1 MVTTPAPEEQQV
13 EEQTPQ
19 ETPEE
24 VSEDTT
30 PETTEE
36 DIRARNAV
44 LEAQVAK
51 LENDLR
57 SKDGQRRRDTDR
69 DAELAGIRDSV
80 GALQKIFTLY
90 MDDRKMDMSDEA
102 QTQISRVNN
111 ELAQGQATR
120 DWNSRYEKE
129 QTRLMSTVQ
138 DESDNILISED
149 DAQKLQSDWQAA
161 WAEGSKATRGDFED
175 IINIQ
180 IEAARMVAQEER
192 RRAAV
197 ERQKLADEAKNAGK
211 KALEKAGVA
220 DLDTGAAIA
229 GGNEE
234 LRGSA
239 LIERGLRKRNL

>member
-1 MVTTPAPEEQQV
+1 MVTTPSPDEPEV
-13 EEQTPQ
+13 ETQPAQ
-19 ETPEE
+19 E
-24 VSEDTT
+24 VAG
-30 PETTEE
+30 ETTDETIE
-36 DIRARNAV
+36 IDYKAKAAE
-44 LEAQVAK
+44 LETQVDK
-51 LENDLR
+51 LTNDLR
-57 SKDGQRRRDTDR
+57 SRGGQRRRDTDR
-69 DAELAGIRDSV
+69 DAELSGIRDSV
-80 GALQKIFTLY
+80 GALQKVFTLY

-102 QTQISRVNN
+102 QTQISRVNQ

-149 DAQKLQSDWQAA
+149 DAQRLQSDWQAA
-161 WAEGSKATRGDFED
+161 WAEGSKAAKGDFED

-180 IEAARMVAQEER
+180 IEAAKMVAQEER
-192 RRAAV
+192 RRATI
-197 ERQKLADEAKNAGK
+197 ERQQLADEAKNAGK

-239 LIERGLRKRNL
+239 LIERGLRRRNL

>member
-1 MVTTPAPEEQQV
+1 MVTTPAPEEPQV
-13 EEQTPQ
+13 EEQPAQEGAEETTE

-24 VSEDTT
+24 EVDY
-30 PETTEE
+30 
-36 DIRARNAV
+36 RAKATA
-44 LEAQVAK
+44 LEAQVK
-51 LENDLR
+51 KMENDLR

-69 DAELAGIRDSV
+69 DAELAGLRDDV
-80 GALQKIFTLY
+80 GAMRKILTLY
-90 MDDRKMDMSDEA
+90 IDDRKIDMSDDA
-102 QTQISRVNN
+102 QAQISRVGQ

-120 DWNSRYEKE
+120 DWNARYEKE
-129 QTRLMSTVQ
+129 QSRLMSTVQ
-138 DESDNILISED
+138 DEGDNILISED

-161 WAEGSKATRGDFED
+161 WAEGSKAARGDFED
-175 IINIQ
+175 VINIQ
-180 IEAARMVAQEER
+180 IEAAKMVAQEER
-192 RRAAV
+192 RRATS

>member
-1 MVTTPAPEEQQV
+1 MVTTPAEEEPQV
-13 EEQTPQ
+13 EEQPVPEEVEETTE

-24 VSEDTT
+24 EVDY
-30 PETTEE
+30 
-36 DIRARNAV
+36 RAKATA
-44 LEAQVAK
+44 LEAQVK
-51 LENDLR
+51 KMENDLR

-69 DAELAGIRDSV
+69 DAELAGIRDSL
-80 GALQKIFTLY
+80 GALQRIFTLY
-90 MDDRKMDMSDEA
+90 VEDRKMDMSDEA
-102 QTQISRVNN
+102 QAQISRVGQ

-120 DWNSRYEKE
+120 DWNARYEKE
-129 QTRLMSTVQ
+129 QSRLMSTVQ
-138 DESDNILISED
+138 DESDNILVSED

-180 IEAARMVAQEER
+180 IEAAKMVAQEER
-192 RRAAV
+192 RRATV

-239 LIERGLRKRNL
+239 LIERGLRRRNL

>member
-1 MVTTPAPEEQQV
+1 MVTTPSPDEPEV
-13 EEQTPQ
+13 ETQPAQ
-19 ETPEE
+19 EVAE
-24 VSEDTT
+24 
-30 PETTEE
+30 ETTDEITE
-36 DIRARNAV
+36 IDYKAKTAE
-44 LEAQVAK
+44 LEAQVEK
-51 LENDLR
+51 LSNDLR
-57 SKDGQRRRDTDR
+57 SRGGQRRRDTDR

-90 MDDRKMDMSDEA
+90 MDDRKMEMSDEA

-175 IINIQ
+175 VINIQ

>member
-1 MVTTPAPEEQQV
+1 MVTTPAPEEPQV
-13 EEQTPQ
+13 EEQPAQEEAEETTE

-24 VSEDTT
+24 EVDY
-30 PETTEE
+30 
-36 DIRARNAV
+36 RAKATA
-44 LEAQVAK
+44 LEAQVRK
-51 LENDLR
+51 MENDLR

-69 DAELAGIRDSV
+69 DAELAGIRDSL
-80 GALQKIFTLY
+80 GALQRVFTLY
-90 MDDRKMDMSDEA
+90 VEDRKMDMSDEA
-102 QTQISRVNN
+102 QAQISRVGQ

-120 DWNSRYEKE
+120 DWNARYEKE
-129 QTRLMSTVQ
+129 QSRLMSTVQ
-138 DESDNILISED
+138 DEGDNILISED

-161 WAEGSKATRGDFED
+161 WGEGSKAARGDFED
-175 IINIQ
+175 VINIQ
-180 IEAARMVAQEER
+180 IEAAKMVAQEER
-192 RRAAV
+192 RRATS

>member
-1 MVTTPAPEEQQV
+1 MVTTPSPDEPEV
-13 EEQTPQ
+13 ETQPAQ
-19 ETPEE
+19 EVAE
-24 VSEDTT
+24 
-30 PETTEE
+30 ETTDEITE
-36 DIRARNAV
+36 IDYKAKTAE
-44 LEAQVAK
+44 LEAQVEK
-51 LENDLR
+51 LSNDLR
-57 SKDGQRRRDTDR
+57 SRGGQRRRDTDR

-175 IINIQ
+175 VINIQ

>member
-1 MVTTPAPEEQQV
+1 MVTTPSPDEPEV
-13 EEQTPQ
+13 ETQPAQ
-19 ETPEE
+19 EVAEGA
-24 VSEDTT
+24 
-30 PETTEE
+30 TEE
-36 DIRARNAV
+36 ATEIDYEAKAAE

-57 SKDGQRRRDTDR
+57 SRGGQRRRDTDR

-80 GALQKIFTLY
+80 GALQKLFTLY
-90 MDDRKMDMSDEA
+90 MDDRKMEMSDEA

-175 IINIQ
+175 VINIQ

>member
-1 MVTTPAPEEQQV
+1 MVTTPSPDEPEVDTQ
-13 EEQTPQ
+13 PAQ
-19 ETPEE
+19 EVAGE
-24 VSEDTT
+24 TT
-30 PETTEE
+30 DETTEIDYKAKAAE
-36 DIRARNAV
+36 
-44 LEAQVAK
+44 LESQVEK
-51 LENDLR
+51 LTNDLR
-57 SKDGQRRRDTDR
+57 SRGGQRRRDTDR
-69 DAELAGIRDSV
+69 DAELSGIRDSV
-80 GALQKIFTLY
+80 GALQKVFTLY

-102 QTQISRVNN
+102 QTQISRVNQ

-149 DAQKLQSDWQAA
+149 DAQRLQSDWQAA

-180 IEAARMVAQEER
+180 IEAAKMVAQEER
-192 RRAAV
+192 RRATV
-197 ERQKLADEAKNAGK
+197 ERQQLADEAKNAGK
-211 KALEKAGVA
+211 KALEKAGGA

-239 LIERGLRKRNL
+239 LIERGLRRRNL

>member
-1 MVTTPAPEEQQV
+1 MVTTPSPDEPEV
-13 EEQTPQ
+13 ETQPAQ
-19 ETPEE
+19 EVAEE
-24 VSEDTT
+24 TT
-30 PETTEE
+30 DETTEIDYKAKTAE
-36 DIRARNAV
+36 
-44 LEAQVAK
+44 LEAQVEK
-51 LENDLR
+51 LTNDLR
-57 SKDGQRRRDTDR
+57 SRGGQRRRDTDR
-69 DAELAGIRDSV
+69 DAELSGIRDSV
-80 GALQKIFTLY
+80 GALQKVFTLY

-102 QTQISRVNN
+102 QTQISRVNQ

-180 IEAARMVAQEER
+180 IEAAKMVAQEER
-192 RRAAV
+192 RRATV

-239 LIERGLRKRNL
+239 LIERGLRRRNL

>member
-1 MVTTPAPEEQQV
+1 MVTTPSPDDPEV
-13 EEQTPQ
+13 ETQPAQ
-19 ETPEE
+19 EVAGE
-24 VSEDTT
+24 TT
-30 PETTEE
+30 DETTEIDYKAKTAE
-36 DIRARNAV
+36 
-44 LEAQVAK
+44 LEAQVEK
-51 LENDLR
+51 LTNDLR
-57 SKDGQRRRDTDR
+57 SRGGQRRRDTDR
-69 DAELAGIRDSV
+69 DAELSGIRDSV
-80 GALQKIFTLY
+80 GALQKVFTLY

-102 QTQISRVNN
+102 QTQISRVNQ

-149 DAQKLQSDWQAA
+149 DAQRLQSDWQAA

-180 IEAARMVAQEER
+180 IEAAKMVAQEER
-192 RRAAV
+192 RRATV

>member
-1 MVTTPAPEEQQV
+1 MVTTPAPEEPQV
-13 EEQTPQ
+13 EEQPVPEEAEEAT
-19 ETPEE
+19 EDTPEE
-24 VSEDTT
+24 EVDY
-30 PETTEE
+30 
-36 DIRARNAV
+36 RAKATA
-44 LEAQVAK
+44 LEAQVK
-51 LENDLR
+51 KMENDLR

-69 DAELAGIRDSV
+69 DAELAGIRDSL
-80 GALQKIFTLY
+80 GALQRVFTLY
-90 MDDRKMDMSDEA
+90 VEDRKMDMSDEA
-102 QTQISRVNN
+102 QAQISRVGQ

-120 DWNSRYEKE
+120 DWNARYEKE
-129 QTRLMSTVQ
+129 QSRLMSTVQ
-138 DESDNILISED
+138 DEGDNILISED

-161 WAEGSKATRGDFED
+161 WAEGSKAARGDFED
-175 IINIQ
+175 VINIQ
-180 IEAARMVAQEER
+180 IEAAKMVAQEER
-192 RRAAV
+192 RRATS

>member
-1 MVTTPAPEEQQV
+1 
-13 EEQTPQ
+13 
-19 ETPEE
+19 
-24 VSEDTT
+24 
-30 PETTEE
+30 
-36 DIRARNAV
+36 
-44 LEAQVAK
+44 
-51 LENDLR
+51 
-57 SKDGQRRRDTDR
+57 
-69 DAELAGIRDSV
+69 
-80 GALQKIFTLY
+80 
-90 MDDRKMDMSDEA
+90 
-102 QTQISRVNN
+102 
-111 ELAQGQATR
+111 
-120 DWNSRYEKE
+120 
-129 QTRLMSTVQ
+129 MSTVQ

-175 IINIQ
+175 VINIQ

-239 LIERGLRKRNL
+239 LIERGLRRRNL

>member
-1 MVTTPAPEEQQV
+1 MVTTPSPDEPEV
-13 EEQTPQ
+13 ETQPAQ
-19 ETPEE
+19 EVAEE
-24 VSEDTT
+24 TT
-30 PETTEE
+30 DETTEIDYKAKAAE
-36 DIRARNAV
+36 
-44 LEAQVAK
+44 LEAQVEK
-51 LENDLR
+51 LTNDLR
-57 SKDGQRRRDTDR
+57 SRGGQRRRDTDR
-69 DAELAGIRDSV
+69 DAELSGIRDSV
-80 GALQKIFTLY
+80 GALQKVFTLY

-102 QTQISRVNN
+102 QTQISRVNQ

-149 DAQKLQSDWQAA
+149 DAQRLQSDWQAA

-180 IEAARMVAQEER
+180 IEAAKMVAQEER
-192 RRAAV
+192 RRATV

-239 LIERGLRKRNL
+239 LIERGLRRRNL

>member
-1 MVTTPAPEEQQV
+1 MVTTPSPDEPEVDTQPAQEVAGETTDETIEIDYKAKTAELESQV
-13 EEQTPQ
+13 E
-19 ETPEE
+19 
-24 VSEDTT
+24 
-30 PETTEE
+30 
-36 DIRARNAV
+36 
-44 LEAQVAK
+44 K
-51 LENDLR
+51 LTNDLR
-57 SKDGQRRRDTDR
+57 SRGGQRRRDTDR
-69 DAELAGIRDSV
+69 DAELSGIRDSV
-80 GALQKIFTLY
+80 GALQKVFTLY

-102 QTQISRVNN
+102 QTQISRVNQ

-138 DESDNILISED
+138 DESDNILVSED

-180 IEAARMVAQEER
+180 IEAAKMVAQEER
-192 RRAAV
+192 RRATV

-239 LIERGLRKRNL
+239 LIERGLRRRNL

>member
-1 MVTTPAPEEQQV
+1 MVTTPSPDEPEV
-13 EEQTPQ
+13 ETQPAQ
-19 ETPEE
+19 EVAE
-24 VSEDTT
+24 
-30 PETTEE
+30 ETTDEIT
-36 DIRARNAV
+36 DIDYKAKTAE
-44 LEAQVAK
+44 LEAQVEK
-51 LENDLR
+51 LSNDLR
-57 SKDGQRRRDTDR
+57 SRGGQRRRDTDR

-180 IEAARMVAQEER
+180 IEAAKMVAQEER
-192 RRAAV
+192 RRATS

>member
-1 MVTTPAPEEQQV
+1 MVTTPSPDEPEV
-13 EEQTPQ
+13 ETQPAQ
-19 ETPEE
+19 EVAGE
-24 VSEDTT
+24 TT
-30 PETTEE
+30 DETTEIDYKAKTAE
-36 DIRARNAV
+36 
-44 LEAQVAK
+44 LEAQVEK
-51 LENDLR
+51 LTNDLR
-57 SKDGQRRRDTDR
+57 SRGGQRRRDTDR
-69 DAELAGIRDSV
+69 DAELSGIRDSV
-80 GALQKIFTLY
+80 GALQKVFTLY

-102 QTQISRVNN
+102 QTQISRVNQ

-138 DESDNILISED
+138 DESDNILVSED

-161 WAEGSKATRGDFED
+161 WAEGSKAARGDFED

-180 IEAARMVAQEER
+180 IEAAKMVAQEER
-192 RRAAV
+192 RRATV
-197 ERQKLADEAKNAGK
+197 ERQQLADEAKNAGK

-239 LIERGLRKRNL
+239 LIERGLRRRNL

>member
-1 MVTTPAPEEQQV
+1 MVTTPSPDEPEV
-13 EEQTPQ
+13 ETRPAQ
-19 ETPEE
+19 EVAE
-24 VSEDTT
+24 
-30 PETTEE
+30 ETTDEITE
-36 DIRARNAV
+36 IDYKAKTAE
-44 LEAQVAK
+44 LEAQVEK
-51 LENDLR
+51 LSNDLR
-57 SKDGQRRRDTDR
+57 SRGGQRRRDTDR

-180 IEAARMVAQEER
+180 IEAAKMVAQEER
-192 RRAAV
+192 RRATV

>member
-1 MVTTPAPEEQQV
+1 MVTAPSPDDPSVETQPA
-13 EEQTPQ
+13 Q
-19 ETPEE
+19 E
-24 VSEDTT
+24 VAG
-30 PETTEE
+30 ETTDETIE
-36 DIRARNAV
+36 IDYKAKAAE
-44 LEAQVAK
+44 LETQVDK
-51 LENDLR
+51 LTNDLR
-57 SKDGQRRRDTDR
+57 SRGGQRRRDTDR
-69 DAELAGIRDSV
+69 DAELSGIRDSV
-80 GALQKIFTLY
+80 GALQKVFTLY

-102 QTQISRVNN
+102 QTQISRVNQ

-120 DWNSRYEKE
+120 DWNSRYDKE

-138 DESDNILISED
+138 DESDNILVSED

-161 WAEGSKATRGDFED
+161 WAEGSKAAKGDFED

-180 IEAARMVAQEER
+180 IEAAKMVAQEER
-192 RRAAV
+192 RRATI
-197 ERQKLADEAKNAGK
+197 ERQQLADEAKNAGK

-239 LIERGLRKRNL
+239 LIERGLRRRNL

>member
-1 MVTTPAPEEQQV
+1 MVTTPSPDEPEV
-13 EEQTPQ
+13 ETQPAQ
-19 ETPEE
+19 EVAEE
-24 VSEDTT
+24 TT
-30 PETTEE
+30 DETTEIDYKAKAAE
-36 DIRARNAV
+36 
-44 LEAQVAK
+44 LEAQVEK
-51 LENDLR
+51 LTNDLR
-57 SKDGQRRRDTDR
+57 SRGGQRRRDTDR

-80 GALQKIFTLY
+80 GALQKVFTLY

-102 QTQISRVNN
+102 QTQISRVNQ

-180 IEAARMVAQEER
+180 IEAAKMVAQEER
-192 RRAAV
+192 RRATV

>member
-1 MVTTPAPEEQQV
+1 MVTTPSPDEPEVDTQPAQEVAGETTDETIEIDYKAKTAELESQV
-13 EEQTPQ
+13 E
-19 ETPEE
+19 
-24 VSEDTT
+24 
-30 PETTEE
+30 
-36 DIRARNAV
+36 
-44 LEAQVAK
+44 K
-51 LENDLR
+51 LTNDLR
-57 SKDGQRRRDTDR
+57 SRGGQRRRDTDR
-69 DAELAGIRDSV
+69 DAELSGIRDSV
-80 GALQKIFTLY
+80 GALQKVFTLY

-102 QTQISRVNN
+102 QTQISRVNQ

-138 DESDNILISED
+138 DESDNILVSED

-161 WAEGSKATRGDFED
+161 WAEGSKAARGDFED

-180 IEAARMVAQEER
+180 IEAAKMVAQEER
-192 RRAAV
+192 RRGTV
-197 ERQKLADEAKNAGK
+197 ERQQLADEAKNAGK

>member
-80 GALQKIFTLY
+80 GALQKVFSLY
-90 MDDRKMDMSDEA
+90 MEDRKMDMADEA
-102 QTQISRVNN
+102 QTQISRVSQ

-120 DWNSRYEKE
+120 DWNARYEKE
-129 QTRLMSTVQ
+129 QSRLMSTVQ

-180 IEAARMVAQEER
+180 IEAAKMVAQEER
-192 RRAAV
+192 RRATV

-239 LIERGLRKRNL
+239 LIERGLRRRNL

>member
-1 MVTTPAPEEQQV
+1 MVTTPSPDEPEV
-13 EEQTPQ
+13 ETQPAQ
-19 ETPEE
+19 EVAGE
-24 VSEDTT
+24 TT
-30 PETTEE
+30 DETTEIDYKAKAAE
-36 DIRARNAV
+36 
-44 LEAQVAK
+44 LESQVEK
-51 LENDLR
+51 LTNDLR
-57 SKDGQRRRDTDR
+57 SRGGQRRRDTDR
-69 DAELAGIRDSV
+69 DAELSGIRDSV
-80 GALQKIFTLY
+80 GALQKVFTLY

-149 DAQKLQSDWQAA
+149 DAQRLQSDWQAA

-180 IEAARMVAQEER
+180 IEAAKMVAQEER
-192 RRAAV
+192 RRATV
-197 ERQKLADEAKNAGK
+197 ERQQLADEAKNAGK

-239 LIERGLRKRNL
+239 LIERGLRRRNL

>member
-1 MVTTPAPEEQQV
+1 MVTTPSPDEPEVDTQPAQEVAGETTDETIEIDYKAKTAELESQV
-13 EEQTPQ
+13 E
-19 ETPEE
+19 
-24 VSEDTT
+24 
-30 PETTEE
+30 
-36 DIRARNAV
+36 
-44 LEAQVAK
+44 K
-51 LENDLR
+51 LTNDLR
-57 SKDGQRRRDTDR
+57 SRGGQRRRDTDR
-69 DAELAGIRDSV
+69 DAELSGIRDSV
-80 GALQKIFTLY
+80 GALQKVFTLY

-102 QTQISRVNN
+102 QTQISRVNQ

-138 DESDNILISED
+138 DESDNILVSED

-161 WAEGSKATRGDFED
+161 WAEGSKAARGDFED

-180 IEAARMVAQEER
+180 IEAAKMVAQEER
-192 RRAAV
+192 RRATV
-197 ERQKLADEAKNAGK
+197 ERQQLADEAKNAGK

-239 LIERGLRKRNL
+239 LIERGLRRRNL

>member
-1 MVTTPAPEEQQV
+1 MVTTPAPEEPQV
-13 EEQTPQ
+13 EEQPAQEEAEETTE

-24 VSEDTT
+24 EVDY
-30 PETTEE
+30 
-36 DIRARNAV
+36 RAKATA
-44 LEAQVAK
+44 LEAQVK
-51 LENDLR
+51 KMENDLR

-69 DAELAGIRDSV
+69 DAELAGIRDSL
-80 GALQKIFTLY
+80 GALQRVFTLY
-90 MDDRKMDMSDEA
+90 VEDRKMDMSDEA
-102 QTQISRVNN
+102 QAQISRVGQ

-120 DWNSRYEKE
+120 DWNARYEKE
-129 QTRLMSTVQ
+129 QSRLMSTVQ
-138 DESDNILISED
+138 DEGDNILISED

-161 WAEGSKATRGDFED
+161 WAEGSKAARGDFED
-175 IINIQ
+175 VINIQ
-180 IEAARMVAQEER
+180 IEAAKMVAQEER
-192 RRAAV
+192 RRATS

>member
-1 MVTTPAPEEQQV
+1 MVTTPSPDEPEV
-13 EEQTPQ
+13 ETQPAQ
-19 ETPEE
+19 EVAE
-24 VSEDTT
+24 
-30 PETTEE
+30 ETTDEITE
-36 DIRARNAV
+36 IDYKAKTAE
-44 LEAQVAK
+44 LEAQVEK
-51 LENDLR
+51 LSNDLR
-57 SKDGQRRRDTDR
+57 SRGGQRRRDTDR

-180 IEAARMVAQEER
+180 IEAAKMVAQEER
-192 RRAAV
+192 RRATV

-239 LIERGLRKRNL
+239 LIERGLRRRNL

>member
-1 MVTTPAPEEQQV
+1 MVTTPSPDEPEV
-13 EEQTPQ
+13 ETQPAQ
-19 ETPEE
+19 EVAE
-24 VSEDTT
+24 
-30 PETTEE
+30 ETTDEITE
-36 DIRARNAV
+36 IDYKAKTAE
-44 LEAQVAK
+44 LEAQVEK
-51 LENDLR
+51 LSNDLR
-57 SKDGQRRRDTDR
+57 SRGGQRRRDTDR

-175 IINIQ
+175 VINIQ

-239 LIERGLRKRNL
+239 LIERGLRRRNL

>member
-1 MVTTPAPEEQQV
+1 MVTTPSPDEPEV
-13 EEQTPQ
+13 ETQPAQ
-19 ETPEE
+19 EVAGE
-24 VSEDTT
+24 TT
-30 PETTEE
+30 DETTEIDYKAKTAE
-36 DIRARNAV
+36 
-44 LEAQVAK
+44 LESQVEK
-51 LENDLR
+51 LTNDLR
-57 SKDGQRRRDTDR
+57 SRGGQRRRDTDR
-69 DAELAGIRDSV
+69 DAELSGIRDSV
-80 GALQKIFTLY
+80 GALQKVFTLY

-102 QTQISRVNN
+102 QTQISRVNQ

-149 DAQKLQSDWQAA
+149 DAQRLQSDWQAA

-180 IEAARMVAQEER
+180 IEAAKMVAQEER
-192 RRAAV
+192 RRATV
-197 ERQKLADEAKNAGK
+197 ERQQLADEAKNAGK

-239 LIERGLRKRNL
+239 LIERGLRRRNL